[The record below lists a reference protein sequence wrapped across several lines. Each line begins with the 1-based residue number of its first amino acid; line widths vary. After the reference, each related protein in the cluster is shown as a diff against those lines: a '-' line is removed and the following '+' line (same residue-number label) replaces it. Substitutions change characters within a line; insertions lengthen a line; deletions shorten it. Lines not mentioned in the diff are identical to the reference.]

1 MEKLEYEGLKSYR
14 SFIEC
19 FDMGE
24 LDFFNLPDLEY
35 FELVDYMGMHKLK
48 KDYFQKQIT
57 SFVNRIKSINEN
69 ITNVV
74 PTFNTDYPLGII
86 FNNKG
91 VHLTGK
97 ENGTWK
103 SPICNCD
110 KISNELDAIYN
121 IYNEVF
127 KDDINIK
134 TASLYFSIIHSI
146 DYSSINFDDIP
157 IIFIDDDCN
166 ILSNKETNKKL
177 SVVYK
182 EKGYKKLTKKESEDL
197 IKKLYIKA

>member
-24 LDFFNLPDLEY
+24 LDFFNLPDTEY
-35 FELVDYMGMHKLK
+35 FELIEYMDIHKLK
-48 KDYFQKQIT
+48 KDYFHNQIT

-69 ITNVV
+69 ITDII
-74 PTFNTDYPLGII
+74 PTFDIDNPLGII

-91 VHLTGK
+91 IHLVRK
-97 ENGTWK
+97 ENGIWK
-103 SPICNCD
+103 CAICNCD
-110 KISNELDAIYN
+110 KISIELDAIYN

-127 KDDINIK
+127 KDEFEVK
-134 TASLYFSIIHSI
+134 TASKYFSVEHGIDTNIIK
-146 DYSSINFDDIP
+146 FQDIP
-157 IIFIDDDCN
+157 ILFIDDDSN
-166 ILSNKETNKKL
+166 ILNNKEVNKKIN
-177 SVVYK
+177 SAAK
-182 EKGYKKLTKKESEDL
+182 ENGFKTLNKNESKNL